1 MHKNDL
7 KDGTGDPWAGQKR
20 LRGRTDLLSRVE
32 LFWSSENFGVEPPTG
47 SAKRGYDN
55 KPKRGQGR
63 PLSWARKAEGKIQ
76 RLYESFDC

>member
-1 MHKNDL
+1 MGQ
-7 KDGTGDPWAGQKR
+7 GTPGQ
-20 LRGRTDLLSRVE
+20 GRRDSEVE
-32 LFWSSENFGVEPPTG
+32 QIFSPEWSFFGQVKTLG
-47 SAKRGYDN
+47 SSLQPALQNGGYDN